1 MATSAIGLSEAKEI
15 AWRHAAQLQ
24 SVMISAQ

>member
-1 MATSAIGLSEAKEI
+1 MAASAIGLREATKI
-15 AWRHAAQLQ
+15 AWRHPAQLQ